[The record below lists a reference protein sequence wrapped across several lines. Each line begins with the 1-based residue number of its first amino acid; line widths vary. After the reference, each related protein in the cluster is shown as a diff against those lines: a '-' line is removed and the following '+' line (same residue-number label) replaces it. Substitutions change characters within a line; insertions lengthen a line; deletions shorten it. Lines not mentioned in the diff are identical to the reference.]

1 MHINVARGVA
11 LDRSVVSVMGTFHQ
25 QAPVQIWVLIP
36 KATAPRDKSL
46 DFWTFATIF

>member
-1 MHINVARGVA
+1 
-11 LDRSVVSVMGTFHQ
+11 
-25 QAPVQIWVLIP
+25 VQIWVLIP

>member
-1 MHINVARGVA
+1 MHLNAARGIA
-11 LDRSVVSVMGTFHQ
+11 LDRSVVSVMGTQQ